1 MNRIFLL
8 MVLGIAI
15 SFTACDSGKQLAKT
29 QQTAQ
34 QAYNNG
40 DYATALNLWE
50 GVIADYEQKDNKKQC
65 PVYTEAG
72 MAAQKLGQTDKAINY
87 LKQANWSE
95 FSKEETYLT
104 LAEIYREKDNLSLE
118 LVNLETYLEKFPQG
132 AGRSGVNKRLF
143 ELYVESDNFEK
154 AINMWGNLLP
164 EQQSEIELL
173 QGYLAVN
180 DKVDNDTACFEISNK
195 ILDLDENNEA
205 ALKWLSNY
213 YFWKAEKRY
222 QAEMKAYEKHKTR
235 KQYKILLKALDEV
248 TVDYK
253 KSLNYALR
261 LYKLNPE
268 PKTAKLLSKCYTRL
282 DNKKKAA
289 YYKKLAG
296 K

>member
-8 MVLGIAI
+8 IVLGIAI
-15 SFTACDSGKQLAKT
+15 SFTACDSSKQLAKT

-40 DYATALNLWE
+40 DYTTALNLWE

-65 PVYTEAG
+65 PVYTGAG
-72 MAAQKLGQTDKAINY
+72 MAAKKLGQTDKAINY

-95 FSKEETYLT
+95 FSNEETYLT
-104 LAEIYREKDNLSLE
+104 LADIYREKDNLSLE

-132 AGRSGVNKRLF
+132 AGRSDVNKRLF
-143 ELYVESDNFEK
+143 ELYIESDNLDK
-154 AINMWGNLLP
+154 ALNMWGNLSS

-173 QGYLAVN
+173 QGYLKVN
-180 DKVDNDTACFEISNK
+180 DKLDNDTVCLEVSNK
-195 ILDLDENNEA
+195 LIGLDEHNDV

-213 YFWKAEKRY
+213 YFWKAEKKY
-222 QAEMKAYEKHKTR
+222 QAEMKTYEKHKTR
-235 KQYKILLKALDEV
+235 KQYKILLKALDQV
-248 TVDYK
+248 TVEYK
-253 KSLNYALR
+253 KSLNYALS

-268 PKTAKLLSKCYTRL
+268 PKTAKLISKCYTRL

-289 YYKKLAG
+289 YYKRLAG